1 VVNTSLLNSTGVDA
15 IVLPCGVFFRQILT
29 LITNAAYKPGR
40 VLRELQLVEDP
51 EWNSQEEIL
60 KAK

>member
-1 VVNTSLLNSTGVDA
+1 MQQELTQLCFTVASSSQ
-15 IVLPCGVFFRQILT
+15 QILT
-29 LITNAAYKPGR
+29 MITNAAYKPGR

-51 EWNSQEEIL
+51 EWDFQEEVL